1 MSPVIEEHARAR
13 LITDGPLTRPVPVDL
28 RYDPA
33 DERRTV
39 HIGLPDG
46 TDWAFGRDLLERGLR
61 TPIER
66 GAVRVWPC
74 GRTQLI
80 VELHSTDGVEVFQ
93 FEIRTLIR
101 FLARTRTQTPAASPD
116 ADRTPPQPPSRTTR
130 PETSRAART
139 DTSRTARTDTSRTT
153 RPDES
158 AQQEEGATQERG
170 AQPAHG

>member
-66 GAVRVWPC
+66 GDVRVWPC

-101 FLARTRTQTPAASPD
+101 FLARTRHTQTPGASPD
-116 ADRTPPQPPSRTTR
+116 TGGEPPPPSRTTR
-130 PETSRAART
+130 PDKSAKQGAR
-139 DTSRTARTDTSRTT
+139 
-153 RPDES
+153 P
-158 AQQEEGATQERG
+158 ERG

>member
-28 RYDPA
+28 RYDAAEDP
-33 DERRTV
+33 RTV
-39 HIGLPDG
+39 HITLPGG

-101 FLARTRTQTPAASPD
+101 FLARTRAQAPATA
-116 ADRTPPQPPSRTTR
+116 TPPSDGTPEKRPSRTT
-130 PETSRAART
+130 A
-139 DTSRTARTDTSRTT
+139 TT
-153 RPDES
+153 RPEH
-158 AQQEEGATQERG
+158 GAPATRG
-170 AQPAHG
+170 

>member
-66 GAVRVWPC
+66 GDVRVWPC

-101 FLARTRTQTPAASPD
+101 FLARTRHTQTPETSPD
-116 ADRTPPQPPSRTTR
+116 AGREPQPPSRTTR
-130 PETSRAART
+130 TDASRTTRT
-139 DTSRTARTDTSRTT
+139 DTPRTT

-158 AQQEEGATQERG
+158 ARQEKREEG

>member
-1 MSPVIEEHARAR
+1 MSPVVEVHARAR

-46 TDWAFGRDLLERGLR
+46 VDWSFGLDLLERGLR

-93 FEIRTLIR
+93 FEIRTLMR
-101 FLARTRTQTPAASPD
+101 FLARARAQASTAPKD
-116 ADRTPPQPPSRTTR
+116 GGREPQPPSRTT
-130 PETSRAART
+130 T
-139 DTSRTARTDTSRTT
+139 TT
-153 RPDES
+153 RPE
-158 AQQEEGATQERG
+158 AG
-170 AQPAHG
+170 AQPARG

>member
-28 RYDPA
+28 RYDLA

-66 GAVRVWPC
+66 GAVRIWPC

-116 ADRTPPQPPSRTTR
+116 ADRTSQPPSRTTR
-130 PETSRAART
+130 TDTPRT
-139 DTSRTARTDTSRTT
+139 DTPRTT
-153 RPDES
+153 RPHKS
-158 AQQEEGATQERG
+158 AQQEEGAPQESG

>member
-28 RYDPA
+28 RYDAAEDP
-33 DERRTV
+33 RTV
-39 HIGLPDG
+39 HITLPGG

-101 FLARTRTQTPAASPD
+101 FLARTRAQATAAPPSDGTPEK
-116 ADRTPPQPPSRTTR
+116 RPSRTT
-130 PETSRAART
+130 T
-139 DTSRTARTDTSRTT
+139 TATPATT
-153 RPDES
+153 RP
-158 AQQEEGATQERG
+158 ERG
-170 AQPAHG
+170 APATRG

>member
-101 FLARTRTQTPAASPD
+101 FLARTRTQTPTASPD
-116 ADRTPPQPPSRTTR
+116 ADRTPQPPSRTTR
-130 PETSRAART
+130 PETPRTART
-139 DTSRTARTDTSRTT
+139 DTSRTTRTDKPRTT

>member
-1 MSPVIEEHARAR
+1 MSPVIEVHARAR

-66 GAVRVWPC
+66 GDVRVWPC

-101 FLARTRTQTPAASPD
+101 FLARTRAQTPATPPD
-116 ADRTPPQPPSRTTR
+116 AGRESPPRAPSRTTR
-130 PETSRAART
+130 PERG
-139 DTSRTARTDTSRTT
+139 
-153 RPDES
+153 
-158 AQQEEGATQERG
+158 AQVERGAQTERG
-170 AQPAHG
+170 AQPARG

>member
-116 ADRTPPQPPSRTTR
+116 ADRTPQPPSRTTR
-130 PETSRAART
+130 PDTPRATRT
-139 DTSRTARTDTSRTT
+139 ETSRTT
-153 RPDES
+153 RPDKN
-158 AQQEEGATQERG
+158 AQQEESVTQERG

>member
-28 RYDPA
+28 RYDAA
-33 DERRTV
+33 DDPRTV

-101 FLARTRTQTPAASPD
+101 FLARTRAQAPAAGAAIAAPSSDGSPEK
-116 ADRTPPQPPSRTTR
+116 RPSRTR
-130 PETSRAART
+130 PGPKEAQ
-139 DTSRTARTDTSRTT
+139 
-153 RPDES
+153 PDPK
-158 AQQEEGATQERG
+158 G
-170 AQPAHG
+170 AQPARG

>member
-1 MSPVIEEHARAR
+1 MSPVIEVHARAR

-66 GAVRVWPC
+66 GAVRIWPC

-101 FLARTRTQTPAASPD
+101 FLARTRAQTPASPATPPD
-116 ADRTPPQPPSRTTR
+116 AGREPQPPSRTT
-130 PETSRAART
+130 TTTTAAAR
-139 DTSRTARTDTSRTT
+139 
-153 RPDES
+153 PD
-158 AQQEEGATQERG
+158 RG
-170 AQPAHG
+170 AQPARG

>member
-1 MSPVIEEHARAR
+1 MSPVIEIHARAR

-33 DERRTV
+33 DDRRTV

-101 FLARTRTQTPAASPD
+101 FLARTQQAQAQTQTSAQTPATSPD
-116 ADRTPPQPPSRTTR
+116 AGREPRQPPSRTTR
-130 PETSRAART
+130 PAR
-139 DTSRTARTDTSRTT
+139 
-153 RPDES
+153 S
-158 AQQEEGATQERG
+158 AQPEQG
-170 AQPAHG
+170 AQPARG

>member
-1 MSPVIEEHARAR
+1 MSPVIEVHARAR

-33 DERRTV
+33 DGRRAV

-46 TDWAFGRDLLERGLR
+46 TDWSFGRDLLERGLR

-66 GAVRVWPC
+66 GDVRVWPC

-101 FLARTRTQTPAASPD
+101 FLARTRAQTPPATPPD
-116 ADRTPPQPPSRTTR
+116 AGREPQPPSRTTR
-130 PETSRAART
+130 PERGTQAERGART
-139 DTSRTARTDTSRTT
+139 
-153 RPDES
+153 
-158 AQQEEGATQERG
+158 ERG
-170 AQPAHG
+170 AQPARG

>member
-1 MSPVIEEHARAR
+1 MSPVIEVHARAR

-101 FLARTRTQTPAASPD
+101 FLARTRAQTPATPVTSATPPD
-116 ADRTPPQPPSRTTR
+116 AGREPQPPSRTTTTAARR
-130 PETSRAART
+130 PERDAR
-139 DTSRTARTDTSRTT
+139 
-153 RPDES
+153 P
-158 AQQEEGATQERG
+158 ERG
-170 AQPAHG
+170 AQPARG

>member
-101 FLARTRTQTPAASPD
+101 FLARTRAQTPAAPPD
-116 ADRTPPQPPSRTTR
+116 AGRTPQPPSRTTR
-130 PETSRAART
+130 PETSRTTRP
-139 DTSRTARTDTSRTT
+139 DTPSRTT
-153 RPDES
+153 RPDKS
-158 AQQEEGATQERG
+158 APQEEDATQERG

>member
-28 RYDPA
+28 RYDAAEDP
-33 DERRTV
+33 RTV
-39 HIGLPDG
+39 HITLPGG

-101 FLARTRTQTPAASPD
+101 FLARTRAQAPATAAPPSDGTPEK
-116 ADRTPPQPPSRTTR
+116 RPSRTTST
-130 PETSRAART
+130 TSA
-139 DTSRTARTDTSRTT
+139 TT
-153 RPDES
+153 RP
-158 AQQEEGATQERG
+158 ERG
-170 AQPAHG
+170 APATRG

>member
-28 RYDPA
+28 RYDAAEDP
-33 DERRTV
+33 RTV
-39 HIGLPDG
+39 HITLPGG

-101 FLARTRTQTPAASPD
+101 FLARTRTQTPAAPPD
-116 ADRTPPQPPSRTTR
+116 GGREPQPPSRTARPDKGVTQEKDAR
-130 PETSRAART
+130 PE
-139 DTSRTARTDTSRTT
+139 
-153 RPDES
+153 
-158 AQQEEGATQERG
+158 RG
-170 AQPAHG
+170 TQPARG

>member
-1 MSPVIEEHARAR
+1 MSPVVEVHARAR

-46 TDWAFGRDLLERGLR
+46 IDWAFGLDLLERGLR

-93 FEIRTLIR
+93 FEIRTLMR
-101 FLARTRTQTPAASPD
+101 FLARTRAQAPAAPKDSG
-116 ADRTPPQPPSRTTR
+116 RGPQPPSRTT
-130 PETSRAART
+130 A
-139 DTSRTARTDTSRTT
+139 T
-153 RPDES
+153 RP
-158 AQQEEGATQERG
+158 ERG

>member
-1 MSPVIEEHARAR
+1 MSPVVEVHARAR

-33 DERRTV
+33 DDRRTV

-93 FEIRTLIR
+93 FEIRTLTR
-101 FLARTRTQTPAASPD
+101 FLARTRAQAPATPPD
-116 ADRTPPQPPSRTTR
+116 GSREPQPPSRTT
-130 PETSRAART
+130 S
-139 DTSRTARTDTSRTT
+139 T
-153 RPDES
+153 RP
-158 AQQEEGATQERG
+158 ERG
-170 AQPAHG
+170 AQPARG

>member
-101 FLARTRTQTPAASPD
+101 FLARTHRTQTPGASPD
-116 ADRTPPQPPSRTTR
+116 AGGEPRPPSRTTR
-130 PETSRAART
+130 PDKSTKQG
-139 DTSRTARTDTSRTT
+139 
-153 RPDES
+153 
-158 AQQEEGATQERG
+158 AQQEQGARPERG

>member
-13 LITDGPLTRPVPVDL
+13 LITDGPLTRPVPVEL

-61 TPIER
+61 APIER

-80 VELHSTDGVEVFQ
+80 VELHSTDEVEVFQ
-93 FEIRTLIR
+93 FEVRTLIR
-101 FLARTRTQTPAASPD
+101 FLARTRAQAPAEATPSDGAAEK
-116 ADRTPPQPPSRTTR
+116 RPSRTTA
-130 PETSRAART
+130 TAA
-139 DTSRTARTDTSRTT
+139 AT
-153 RPDES
+153 RP
-158 AQQEEGATQERG
+158 ERG
-170 AQPAHG
+170 AQPARG

>member
-66 GAVRVWPC
+66 GDVRVWPC

-101 FLARTRTQTPAASPD
+101 FLARTRHTQTPGASPD
-116 ADRTPPQPPSRTTR
+116 AGHEPPPPPSRTTR
-130 PETSRAART
+130 T
-139 DTSRTARTDTSRTT
+139 DTPRTARTDK
-153 RPDES
+153 S
-158 AQQEEGATQERG
+158 AQQERG

>member
-1 MSPVIEEHARAR
+1 MFPVIEEHARAR
-13 LITDGPLTRPVPVDL
+13 LITDGPLTRPVPVNL

-46 TDWAFGRDLLERGLR
+46 TDWSFGRDLLERGLR

-101 FLARTRTQTPAASPD
+101 FLARTRTQTSAAAPD
-116 ADRTPPQPPSRTTR
+116 AGRTPQPPSRTTR
-130 PETSRAART
+130 TDTPRTSRP
-139 DTSRTARTDTSRTT
+139 DTSRTT
-153 RPDES
+153 RPDKGAE
-158 AQQEEGATQERG
+158 QEEGATQETG

>member
-13 LITDGPLTRPVPVDL
+13 LITDGPLTRPVPVEL

-46 TDWAFGRDLLERGLR
+46 TDWAFGRDLLERGLLA
-61 TPIER
+61 PIER
-66 GAVRVWPC
+66 GDVRVWPC

-101 FLARTRTQTPAASPD
+101 FLARTRAQAPATATPSD
-116 ADRTPPQPPSRTTR
+116 GTPEKRPSRTT
-130 PETSRAART
+130 PAAT
-139 DTSRTARTDTSRTT
+139 TT
-153 RPDES
+153 RP
-158 AQQEEGATQERG
+158 ERG
-170 AQPAHG
+170 APATRG

>member
-101 FLARTRTQTPAASPD
+101 FLARTRTQTPAAPPD
-116 ADRTPPQPPSRTTR
+116 GSREPQPPSRTTR
-130 PETSRAART
+130 PDQGVTQERGASPEKGTHPEKGAR
-139 DTSRTARTDTSRTT
+139 
-153 RPDES
+153 P
-158 AQQEEGATQERG
+158 ERG
-170 AQPAHG
+170 AQPARG

>member
-101 FLARTRTQTPAASPD
+101 FLARTHRTQAPGASPD
-116 ADRTPPQPPSRTTR
+116 AGGTPPPPSRTTR
-130 PETSRAART
+130 P
-139 DTSRTARTDTSRTT
+139 DTSRTP
-153 RPDES
+153 RPDKS
-158 AQQEEGATQERG
+158 AEQERG

>member
-1 MSPVIEEHARAR
+1 MSPVIEVHARAR

-101 FLARTRTQTPAASPD
+101 FLARTRAQTPATPVTSATRPD
-116 ADRTPPQPPSRTTR
+116 AGREPQPPSRTITTAARR
-130 PETSRAART
+130 PERDAR
-139 DTSRTARTDTSRTT
+139 
-153 RPDES
+153 P
-158 AQQEEGATQERG
+158 ERG
-170 AQPAHG
+170 AQPARG

>member
-13 LITDGPLTRPVPVDL
+13 LITDGPLTRPVPVEL

-33 DERRTV
+33 DEPRTV

-46 TDWAFGRDLLERGLR
+46 TDWAFGRDLLERGLLS
-61 TPIER
+61 PIER
-66 GAVRVWPC
+66 GDVRVWPC

-101 FLARTRTQTPAASPD
+101 FLARTRAQTAATSPD
-116 ADRTPPQPPSRTTR
+116 VGRKPQPTSRTTR
-130 PETSRAART
+130 PEAV
-139 DTSRTARTDTSRTT
+139 
-153 RPDES
+153 RP
-158 AQQEEGATQERG
+158 ERG

>member
-66 GAVRVWPC
+66 GDVRVWPC

-101 FLARTRTQTPAASPD
+101 FLARTRHTQTPGASPD
-116 ADRTPPQPPSRTTR
+116 AGREPQPPSRTTR
-130 PETSRAART
+130 TDASRTTRT
-139 DTSRTARTDTSRTT
+139 DTPRTT

-158 AQQEEGATQERG
+158 ARQEKREEG

>member
-93 FEIRTLIR
+93 FEIRTLMR
-101 FLARTRTQTPAASPD
+101 FLARARAQASTAPKD
-116 ADRTPPQPPSRTTR
+116 GGREPQPPSRTTA
-130 PETSRAART
+130 T
-139 DTSRTARTDTSRTT
+139 TT
-153 RPDES
+153 RPE
-158 AQQEEGATQERG
+158 AG
-170 AQPAHG
+170 AQPARG

>member
-1 MSPVIEEHARAR
+1 MSPVIEVHARAR

-101 FLARTRTQTPAASPD
+101 FLARTRAQAPATPSD
-116 ADRTPPQPPSRTTR
+116 GDREPQPPSRTT
-130 PETSRAART
+130 TINTGAANT
-139 DTSRTARTDTSRTT
+139 ATAR
-153 RPDES
+153 P
-158 AQQEEGATQERG
+158 ERG
-170 AQPAHG
+170 AQPARG

>member
-1 MSPVIEEHARAR
+1 MSPMIEVHARAR

-33 DERRTV
+33 DDRRTV

-61 TPIER
+61 TPIGR
-66 GAVRVWPC
+66 GDVRVWPC

-101 FLARTRTQTPAASPD
+101 FLARTRAQTSATQPEAG
-116 ADRTPPQPPSRTTR
+116 REPQPPARTTR
-130 PETSRAART
+130 P
-139 DTSRTARTDTSRTT
+139 
-153 RPDES
+153 
-158 AQQEEGATQERG
+158 ERG
-170 AQPAHG
+170 AQPARG

>member
-101 FLARTRTQTPAASPD
+101 FLARTHRTQTPGAAPD
-116 ADRTPPQPPSRTTR
+116 AGGEPRPPSRTT
-130 PETSRAART
+130 RT
-139 DTSRTARTDTSRTT
+139 DTSRTARTDTSRTART
-153 RPDES
+153 DKS
-158 AQQEEGATQERG
+158 AEQERG

>member
-1 MSPVIEEHARAR
+1 MSPVIEVHARAR

-28 RYDPA
+28 RYDAA
-33 DERRTV
+33 DDPRTV
-39 HIGLPDG
+39 HITLPGG

-74 GRTQLI
+74 GRTQVI

-101 FLARTRTQTPAASPD
+101 FLARTRAQAPATAPPDGTPEA
-116 ADRTPPQPPSRTTR
+116 RPPSRTTR
-130 PETSRAART
+130 PKQ
-139 DTSRTARTDTSRTT
+139 D
-153 RPDES
+153 
-158 AQQEEGATQERG
+158 AQPERG
-170 AQPAHG
+170 AQPARG

>member
-28 RYDPA
+28 RYDATEDP
-33 DERRTV
+33 RTV
-39 HIGLPDG
+39 HITLPGG

-101 FLARTRTQTPAASPD
+101 FLARTRAQAPATAAQPSDGTPEK
-116 ADRTPPQPPSRTTR
+116 RPSRTT
-130 PETSRAART
+130 PAAT
-139 DTSRTARTDTSRTT
+139 TT
-153 RPDES
+153 RP
-158 AQQEEGATQERG
+158 ERG
-170 AQPAHG
+170 APATRG